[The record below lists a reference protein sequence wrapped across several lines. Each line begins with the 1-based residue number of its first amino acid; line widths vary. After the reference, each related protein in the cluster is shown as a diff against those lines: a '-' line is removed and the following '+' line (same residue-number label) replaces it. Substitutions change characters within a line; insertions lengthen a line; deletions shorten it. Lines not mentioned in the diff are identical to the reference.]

1 VRFSAQSIGFGT
13 GSGKIQFI
21 EPAQVRCLSGTGPC
35 REGVAMAQAS
45 KNARTSSATQ
55 KFSCPCGGEI
65 RMKAIFENGK
75 MKNIAECEKCKRH
88 ERRPSDF
95 K

>member
-1 VRFSAQSIGFGT
+1 
-13 GSGKIQFI
+13 
-21 EPAQVRCLSGTGPC
+21 
-35 REGVAMAQAS
+35 MAQAS

-55 KFSCPCGGEI
+55 KFFCPCGGEI
-65 RMKAIFENGK
+65 KMKIFSENGK
-75 MKNIAECEKCKRH
+75 VRNVAECEKCKRA